1 LQTLILKK
9 KKKIRQLKGRKN
21 QKKKQERK
29 KKKKKKKK
37 KTITKKKKKG
47 TITQKILAKK
57 KKNKLH
63 QGLPFCVIITNEINR
78 ISCFILFIETQ
89 QREHSIK
96 CRALPIFAKRHSCIH
111 WHSRSCMSLVIRQQS
126 DPAIVC

>member
-1 LQTLILKK
+1 MEGKTI
-9 KKKIRQLKGRKN
+9 QLVRLV
-21 QKKKQERK
+21 QKAPK
-29 KKKKKKKK
+29 KKKKKK
-37 KTITKKKKKG
+37 IKKKKKKKRKPKHKKFL
-47 TITQKILAKK
+47 QKK